1 LACLKV
7 AGRVEF
13 VGSRRRGRYR
23 LVM

>member
-7 AGRVEF
+7 AGRLEF